1 MYLHTLLALFTS
13 FVDMWC
19 SFCNSTSNERNPNSF
34 HCEFEEASLMQKEQK
49 SDKMAVVGK
58 KRLETTDDSTID
70 DDEEERSLSG
80 YFFHWH

>member
-1 MYLHTLLALFTS
+1 MYVSCSLEIVKTF
-13 FVDMWC
+13 FV
-19 SFCNSTSNERNPNSF
+19 

-58 KRLETTDDSTID
+58 KRLETTDDDSTID